1 MFYLVRA
8 HGCINNTPFIVPEGY
23 GFITLA
29 PSGTSRKS
37 AENDFLIGVIR
48 KSLVEVVKCNKYI
61 SESLDSTTKQDLIN
75 KKRTFTLVIKSI
87 LLPSSNRII
96 KDLLK
101 VVVKELSKE
110 GGDINNLKRSK
121 SRQNDIDINSFIDF
135 INNCFSDLELVNYCN
150 NNENKK
156 ELILRWQ
163 ENIENIRFFS
173 PGNVMSN
180 IDFSFHGIYNYEGR
194 DISDNSKVSI
204 KKSGVIELYDLTSKI
219 NKDIKYKIPRYSVK
233 GKSEKDLQLGFNY
246 FYIESDGK
254 LNKFSQVNM
263 NEDYSYDQ
271 LILKCDD
278 IKSNLNAIRTIRDK
292 YDIDNDS
299 YIQNL
304 ICKDVL
310 FVYNFNRMLYKT
322 NTRFNRRINR
332 IFNSKLESI
341 EKDYITYY
349 NSTLK
354 DKDKIT
360 NSDLKDAAKFL
371 YEIEKENAFSSYKDL
386 VSFNIESLIK
396 SESGSSYFQKGVYII
411 TSCRVGD
418 PADEIYST
426 NDTIFVN
433 NWKELIEFL

>member
-1 MFYLVRA
+1 M
-8 HGCINNTPFIVPEGY
+8 
-23 GFITLA
+23 
-29 PSGTSRKS
+29 
-37 AENDFLIGVIR
+37 
-48 KSLVEVVKCNKYI
+48 
-61 SESLDSTTKQDLIN
+61 
-75 KKRTFTLVIKSI
+75 
-87 LLPSSNRII
+87 
-96 KDLLK
+96 
-101 VVVKELSKE
+101 VVKELSKE
-110 GGDINNLKRSK
+110 DGDINNLKRSK

-135 INNCFSDLELVNYCN
+135 INNCFSDLKIVNYCDT
-150 NNENKK
+150 NENKK
-156 ELILRWQ
+156 ELITRWQ
-163 ENIENIRFFS
+163 ENIDNIRFFS

-180 IDFSFHGIYNYEGR
+180 IDFSFHGIYNYEDS

-204 KKSGVIELYDLTSKI
+204 KKSGVIELYDLTDNI

-233 GKSEKDLQLGFNY
+233 GKSEIDLQLGFNY

-292 YDIDNDS
+292 YDIENES

-341 EKDYITYY
+341 ETDYITYY

-360 NSDLKDAAKFL
+360 NSDLKDAAKVL

-386 VSFNIESLIK
+386 VRFNINSLIK
-396 SESGSSYFQKGVYII
+396 SESGASYFQKGVYII

-418 PADEIYST
+418 PTDETYST
-426 NDTIFVN
+426 NNRIFADT
-433 NWKELIEFL
+433 WKELIEFL